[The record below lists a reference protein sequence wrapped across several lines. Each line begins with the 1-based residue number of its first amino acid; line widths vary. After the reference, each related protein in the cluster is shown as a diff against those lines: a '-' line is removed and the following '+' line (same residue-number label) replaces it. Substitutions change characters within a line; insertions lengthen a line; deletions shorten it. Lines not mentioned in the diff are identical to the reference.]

1 MGLVALEILIKVIVK
16 PFAVVPLMSWS
27 TLRAHVSKYR
37 PEVYKTGKSKNL
49 KKIHKVALGK
59 LLT

>member
-27 TLRAHVSKYR
+27 TLKAFQDTVFTQRNDLGQVMHRAFTLISSQRARYF
-37 PEVYKTGKSKNL
+37 
-49 KKIHKVALGK
+49 
-59 LLT
+59 